1 MSRTLL
7 LVHCTATKIG
17 GTNMPFHDDGDPHY
31 IPAREA
37 TLALMVIVAE
47 MLNMEDANDNDFE

>member
-1 MSRTLL
+1 
-7 LVHCTATKIG
+7 
-17 GTNMPFHDDGDPHY
+17 MPFHDDGDPHY